1 MIGAITA
8 GLLSGAGAPAS
19 TTSYESIATVNASG
33 ASSVS
38 FSSIAST
45 WKHLQV
51 RAAYSQSA
59 TGQTN
64 LRFNSDT
71 GSNYTYHQLLGTG
84 AAASAAGGTS
94 QTAALIAYDN
104 KATSTYPATFICDIL
119 DYQNANKYK
128 TIRTL
133 SGTESNS
140 NDGLIIF
147 RSNLWLSTSAVTN
160 INIFPDSGTF
170 TGSFALYGIKG

>member
-1 MIGAITA
+1 MTPILGII
-8 GLLSGAGAPAS
+8 AS
-19 TTSYESIATVNASG
+19 SYPRVTNSYESIATVNASG
-33 ASSVS
+33 SSSIS

-45 WKHLQV
+45 WKHLQI

-84 AAASAAGGTS
+84 SAASAAAGTA
-94 QTAALIAYDN
+94 QVAALIAYDN
-104 KATSTYPATFICDIL
+104 KANSTYPATFVCDIL
-119 DYQNANKYK
+119 DYQNTNKYK
-128 TIRTL
+128 TVRTL
-133 SGTESNS
+133 AGTEQNS
-140 NDGLIIF
+140 ADGLIIF
-147 RSNLWLSTSAVTN
+147 RSNLWLNTSAVTS
-160 INIFPDSGTF
+160 ITIYPDSGTF